1 MKPLKPLQQ
10 YQAYPIP
17 VAAIYYDAAFNC
29 RGEFT
34 LQSVKELAD
43 SIAQAGRLICP
54 VAVQPW
60 TEAGGF
66 EYRLIVGH
74 RRFRAITKFLKWIE
88 IPAFICEGLSEHDAR
103 MLNLVENLQRKSLNI
118 LEEARA
124 IQNLYPK
131 GAKVRH
137 AAQELKQPTKW
148 VHVRVR
154 LLRMPEAVQQK
165 AAAGLLSQANLEQL
179 AGMESAEE
187 QIVAA
192 RKIVEARERGK
203 GKFLPGLDKTY
214 KRRRGVRPREEINRM
229 VERMLAA
236 GIGGL
241 PPRVAAWCAGHV
253 PDQEL
258 LKEIEAERLRSAAD
272 SGAFTGE
279 ECDGHADCPG

>member
-1 MKPLKPLQQ
+1 MKPLEQ

-17 VAAIYYDAAFNC
+17 VSAIYYDAAFNC

-43 SIAQAGRLICP
+43 SIAEAGRLICP

-60 TEAGGF
+60 TKAAGC

-74 RRFRAITKFLKWIE
+74 RRFKAVTTFLKWTE
-88 IPAFICEGLSEHDAR
+88 IPAYVCEGLSDHQAR

-124 IQNLYPK
+124 IQSLYPN
-131 GAKVRH
+131 GASVRE
-137 AAQELKQPTKW
+137 AARELKQPTKW

-165 AAAGLLSQANLEQL
+165 AAAGLLSQMNLEML
-179 AGMESAEE
+179 AGLETPDE
-187 QIVAA
+187 QIKAA
-192 RKIVEARERGK
+192 DKIVDARRRGK
-203 GKFLPGLDKTY
+203 GKFLPGLNRTY
-214 KRRRGVRPREEINRM
+214 KRRWGSRPQEEINRM
-229 VERMLAA
+229 IERMLDA

-253 PDQEL
+253 SDEDL
-258 LKEIEAERLRSAAD
+258 LKEIEAATPESPANHDLQM
-272 SGAFTGE
+272 E
-279 ECDGHADCPG
+279 